1 MHPDIQGR
9 LCHDGTHIRQ
19 RLCAGTIGHSEI
31 PARPGDV
38 AVYTVA
44 QSRDFISAKRIRL
57 VTNILG
63 NMIRGDGAALNIVA
77 GGECY
82 ELRIPWAERFSPTT
96 RLLIQEIIFQHG
108 SITSDVSFWKINLN
122 LTQLAFLLISFGLL
136 YQKLYTHLIS

>member
-1 MHPDIQGR
+1 MDF
-9 LCHDGTHIRQ
+9 
-19 RLCAGTIGHSEI
+19 IGHSEI

-77 GGECY
+77 GGESVMSF
-82 ELRIPWAERFSPTT
+82 AF
-96 RLLIQEIIFQHG
+96 HG
-108 SITSDVSFWKINLN
+108 LSDFLP
-122 LTQLAFLLISFGLL
+122 QLVC
-136 YQKLYTHLIS
+136 